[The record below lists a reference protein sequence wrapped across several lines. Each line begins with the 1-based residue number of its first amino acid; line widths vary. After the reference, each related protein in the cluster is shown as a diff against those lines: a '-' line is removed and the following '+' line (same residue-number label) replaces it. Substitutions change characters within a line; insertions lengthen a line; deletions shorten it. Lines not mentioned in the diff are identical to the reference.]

1 MGRLFGTDGVRG
13 VANAELTPEL
23 AYQLGRAGAYML
35 TQEHSHPSIVIG
47 RDTRAS
53 GEMLEAA
60 LAAGVCSV
68 GADVWRLGVVP
79 TPTVAYLTRAL
90 GATAGVVIS
99 ASHNPF
105 TDNGIKFFAGSGYK
119 LPDAM
124 EDEIEALINRGI
136 QNVPHPTGEKVGRIH
151 DRAGEAALYME
162 HVRGTFHGSLQ
173 GMKMVVDCAYGAA
186 HRIAPVVLRD
196 LGAEVV
202 AINDDPDGLNINF
215 HCGSTHPEML
225 QEAVVAHRAHLGLA
239 FDGDADRVLA
249 VDEMGNLVDGDQI
262 IIACGAYLHQ
272 QGLLTN
278 NQIIVTVMSNLGLIK
293 AFTERGIDCLQTKVG
308 DRYVMEEMLRT
319 GAILGGEQSGHI
331 IFLEHN
337 TTGDGLIT
345 SLKLLQAMVDQGK
358 SISELAGLMRRYPQV
373 LVNVRI
379 QDKDSIME
387 HPRLQEALAEAETQ
401 LQGRGRLLVRPSG
414 TEPLIRIMAEG
425 PDAVE
430 LEELVGNL
438 ARIAGECR

>member
-13 VANAELTPEL
+13 LANAELTPEL
-23 AYQLGRAGAYML
+23 AYQLGRAGAFL
-35 TQEHSHPSIVIG
+35 LSREHTHPSIVIG
-47 RDTRAS
+47 KDTRAS

-60 LAAGVCSV
+60 LAAGICSV
-68 GADVWRLGVVP
+68 GADVWRLGVLP
-79 TPTVAYLTRAL
+79 TPAVAFLTRTL

-105 TDNGIKFFAGSGYK
+105 ADNGIKFFAGSGYK

-124 EDEIEALINRGI
+124 EDEIEALITGGMLDI
-136 QNVPHPTGEKVGRIH
+136 PHPTGEKVGRIH
-151 DRAGEAALYME
+151 DRAGEAARYME
-162 HVRGTFHGSLQ
+162 HARGTFRGSLQ
-173 GMKMVVDCAYGAA
+173 GLKLVVDCAYGSA
-186 HRIAPVVLRD
+186 HHIAPRVLRD
-196 LGAEVV
+196 LGADVV
-202 AINDDPDGLNINF
+202 AINDNPDGLNINL
-215 HCGSTHPEML
+215 HCGSTHPDNL
-225 QEAVVAHRAHLGLA
+225 QGAVVRHRAQLGLA

-249 VDEMGNLVDGDQI
+249 VDELGNLVDGDQI
-262 IIACGAYLHQ
+262 MVACGMYLHQ
-272 QGLLTN
+272 QGRLARDKV
-278 NQIIVTVMSNLGLIK
+278 IVTVMSNLGLVK
-293 AFTERGIDCLQTKVG
+293 AFEERGIGMVTTKVG

-345 SLKLLQAMVDQGK
+345 SLQLLQAMVDQGK
-358 SISELAGLMRRYPQV
+358 SISELASLMQRYPQ
-373 LVNVRI
+373 LMVNVPI
-379 QDKDSIME
+379 QDKDRIME
-387 HPRLQEALAEAETQ
+387 HPRLLEALAKAEVQ

-425 PDAVE
+425 PDADE
-430 LEELVGNL
+430 LDEVVGSL